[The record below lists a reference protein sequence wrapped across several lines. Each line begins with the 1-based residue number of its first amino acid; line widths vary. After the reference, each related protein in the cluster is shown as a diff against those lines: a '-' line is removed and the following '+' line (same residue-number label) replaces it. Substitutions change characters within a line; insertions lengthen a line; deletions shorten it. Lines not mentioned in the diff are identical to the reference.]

1 MKNIY
6 LLLTIL
12 FTCTLLSCQD
22 DTDDTGLPIHENGFR
37 LLYTIPELETL
48 TRSEVT
54 AVESEDRINT
64 FYALFFEYTTG
75 GSGQFLAAIDLME
88 GRQTPLSTSAV
99 LNIDYSTVPGL
110 SASETYTILLC
121 ANLEAYHATI
131 RDLTGLETVCRGA
144 TEAEVKSLLR
154 AETLDAITTTNL
166 PMSASV
172 VKQGGQNQVS
182 VSLTRAASRFDV
194 VNQAD
199 GYKLVSASLWN
210 TYPST
215 LLWENNGEDFSGS
228 RTERY
233 YSIDATGDQIIGG
246 LYSFENFVENPAQG
260 DNQTTALI
268 IEMKNL
274 ETEDSEF
281 FRINVHPMNESQHLK
296 RNNIYRTAITQVS
309 GKGFQTEREAWE
321 SQDALL
327 ITDINSWMA
336 DPGNN
341 VVFDENNILAV
352 PTSVITLPMVG
363 DTRTYNIFTD
373 GEGTLEMATKEIPS
387 QVKVKLEGN
396 KLTIEAPEAADEWG
410 GTLTFSIG
418 NLMASIQIQQ
428 ANYIN
433 KYLTLNYDVEE
444 LPLFDYPAGIASP
457 EIEIISSGT
466 WVAEIFG
473 GEYFSFSS
481 SGSRVD
487 KISNDATHTG
497 FTIYTI
503 EENMSEK
510 NRYCFVRVSLM
521 DAPETNQVLVLE
533 QARYEEYIRLVKADN
548 KSLNA
553 SAHTYEGV
561 TLESNADWTIT
572 IPLDTGGAEPVIT
585 FLDDNNNLV
594 TNNRGNGTKKL
605 RITVKSNLESDRTR
619 PFVIMAKTTAG
630 KETSLLLTQRAG
642 TGNTPEPD
650 PVKPLQFISNGTGHG
665 NLTASNSSG
674 YLQAVYGLG
683 ENMRNSAKFGKGGS
697 IVNLETLPYEYSSSM
712 NESTINNA
720 KIIQLLSNPSASEFD
735 LIYKRMQADP
745 TVFLMITSSDA
756 TEVTKILA
764 QYKAKSG
771 KAYGTAVQLSNIS
784 TRLRPVNARINNSL
798 MNYLLTGISAN
809 QVSLQGA
816 IQTSAG
822 LPPAA
827 YPSTFVPVIMSTSDY
842 YYCVFGI
849 DPVNRL
855 IIMIDSGVFGA
866 APRFTNYPSYKNF
879 QYTGTTNY
887 KFLDN
892 LTAWIMRATGESGF
906 LKNTNNKGILI
917 NHIKPFRWLRW
928 PFAGADLNPCLL
940 TAP

>member
-22 DTDDTGLPIHENGFR
+22 DTDDRGLPIKENGFR
-37 LLYTIPELETL
+37 LLYTIPGLETL
-48 TRSEVT
+48 TQSEVA
-54 AVESEDRINT
+54 AVEGEDRINT

-131 RDLTGLETVCRGA
+131 RDLAGLETVCRGT

-182 VSLTRAASRFDV
+182 VSLTRAVSRFDV

-246 LYSFENFVENPAQG
+246 LYSFENFVENPMQG

-281 FRINVHPMNESQHLK
+281 FRINIHPMNKSQHLK
-296 RNNIYRTAITQVS
+296 RNNIYQTAITQVS
-309 GKGFQTEREAWE
+309 GKGFQTEREARE

-327 ITDINSWMA
+327 ITDINGWMA

-363 DTRTYNIFTD
+363 DTRTYNIFTN
-373 GEGTLEMATKEIPS
+373 GEGTLEMATEEIPS

-510 NRYCFVRVSLM
+510 NRYCFVRVSLV

-533 QARYEEYIRLVKADN
+533 QARYEEYIRFVKIDN
-548 KSLNA
+548 KKLSA
-553 SAHTYEGV
+553 QAHTYTGI
-561 TLESNADWTIT
+561 TLESNTEWKITDQKTINAD
-572 IPLDTGGAEPVIT
+572 PAVIT
-585 FLDDNNNLV
+585 FIDDNGNIV
-594 TNNRGNGTKKL
+594 TNLKGKGTKQL
-605 RITVKSNLESDRTR
+605 RIAVKASGGSIPTYYLEATTTGG
-619 PFVIMAKTTAG
+619 KTATILFYQLT
-630 KETSLLLTQRAG
+630 TSGSGSTQ
-642 TGNTPEPD
+642 NPD
-650 PVKPLQFISNGTGHG
+650 PVKPLQFVSNGTGHG

-784 TRLRPVNARINNSL
+784 TRLRPVNARVNNSL

-855 IIMIDSGVFGA
+855 IIMTDPGVFGA

-906 LKNTNNKGILI
+906 LKKYQ
-917 NHIKPFRWLRW
+917 
-928 PFAGADLNPCLL
+928 
-940 TAP
+940 